1 MKRPVHLAAAAITAF
16 GLLGASQSIAA
27 TKIDFILN
35 WIAGGDHAP
44 YYYAEKMGWYK
55 EAGPD
60 HPPGPGWATS

>member
-1 MKRPVHLAAAAITAF
+1 MKRPVQLAAAAITAF

-44 YYYAEKMGWYK
+44 YYYAEKW
-55 EAGPD
+55 AGIKK
-60 HPPGPGWATS
+60 PGLI